1 MFADQSE
8 DFNEVVLKI
17 CADVNNEG
25 GTEMEKK
32 EKRKEKKDKSEE

>member
-17 CADVNNEG
+17 CADVKNEG
-25 GTEMEKK
+25 EASAEKTEKWK
-32 EKRKEKKDKSEE
+32 EKGEE

>member
-17 CADVNNEG
+17 CTDVSDEG
-25 GTEMEKK
+25 SPEAEKK
-32 EKRKEKKDKSEE
+32 EKGKKKAEKKE